1 MVRKGP
7 QSLWNRARAY
17 ADGINAWVAK
27 VKQDPTQMPG
37 EFPALGVVP
46 SDWTVRD
53 SARVGVYLA
62 RTVPQGDGVELENA
76 RALAG
81 MGAKPFDRLLPL
93 RNKGRI
99 ATVPGTEGKFPSQP
113 GRTTR
118 DEKRS
123 FRNSRRFL
131 AGVKLPSAGAAA
143 ATTRNALGGSYM
155 WAISKRKRPRRGH
168 KAKPAQAYLFN
179 GPQLGFSIPELFV
192 EFEIHSPVQNVRGV
206 SAAGIPLVG
215 IGHNDHVA
223 WGFTSGL
230 SDTNDL
236 YVEKLSGTES
246 YSFKGKNVKMDCR
259 DETFDFR
266 TPPTDLPKRVNEIL
280 GGKPQ
285 PAAGS
290 KTERICR
297 TVHGP
302 VQAQSNGTAF
312 ARRYATWDRELETID
327 GLTQLNDAQN
337 VKQVNRAM
345 LNVTWNENV
354 IAADDQ
360 GNIGYWHP
368 GLHPLR
374 PRNFDER
381 LPYPGTGEAEW
392 RGFLPRTRDPH
403 VINPRQGYLFNWNNM
418 PSVGWTNGDSEARER
433 LTGPF
438 HRARWLRLLVS
449 RARRQGTYDA
459 SRAVDGTL
467 TTTAQQRAFVGRLL
481 KRARKGAGGR
491 AAQVLDTLLAWN
503 GNYTKTD
510 AAGTVDP
517 GVATWVEFK
526 MKAEQ
531 LALGRYGKA
540 RENLSGSNSTSHV
553 FDIQNGASYALQRLK
568 PSQLAQAAANA
579 GDTLAKRFGTSDPTK
594 WRDKRLMYKWS
605 SQGAATPPD
614 LPFLDRGTWEQS
626 VELGP

>member
-1 MVRKGP
+1 
-7 QSLWNRARAY
+7 
-17 ADGINAWVAK
+17 
-27 VKQDPTQMPG
+27 
-37 EFPALGVVP
+37 
-46 SDWTVRD
+46 
-53 SARVGVYLA
+53 
-62 RTVPQGDGVELENA
+62 
-76 RALAG
+76 
-81 MGAKPFDRLLPL
+81 
-93 RNKGRI
+93 
-99 ATVPGTEGKFPSQP
+99 
-113 GRTTR
+113 
-118 DEKRS
+118 
-123 FRNSRRFL
+123 
-131 AGVKLPSAGAAA
+131 
-143 ATTRNALGGSYM
+143 
-155 WAISKRKRPRRGH
+155 
-168 KAKPAQAYLFN
+168 
-179 GPQLGFSIPELFV
+179 
-192 EFEIHSPVQNVRGV
+192 
-206 SAAGIPLVG
+206 
-215 IGHNDHVA
+215 
-223 WGFTSGL
+223 
-230 SDTNDL
+230 
-236 YVEKLSGTES
+236 
-246 YSFKGKNVKMDCR
+246 MDCR

-302 VQAQSNGTAF
+302 VQAQSDGTAF
-312 ARRYATWDRELETID
+312 SRRYATWDRELETID

-491 AAQVLDTLLAWN
+491 AAQVLNTLLAWN

-540 RENLSGSNSTSHV
+540 RESLSGSNSTSHV
-553 FDIQNGASYALQRLK
+553 FDIQNGPSYALQRLK

-579 GDTLAKRFGTSDPTK
+579 GDTLAKRFGTSDPAK